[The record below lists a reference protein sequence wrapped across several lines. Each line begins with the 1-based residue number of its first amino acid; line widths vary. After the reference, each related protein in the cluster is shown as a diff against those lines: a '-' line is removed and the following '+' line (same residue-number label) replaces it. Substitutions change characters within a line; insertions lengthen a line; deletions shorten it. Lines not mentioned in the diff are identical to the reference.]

1 MISRLLSCAALVAEE
16 TSEMNALIKTM
27 VSQIFTETVA
37 NGILIT
43 LILAEFM
50 MEVISL
56 LLCYAAD
63 VEVDYL
69 MKLLQLP
76 LDLASMMTLSQMHM
90 GTTVSGILK
99 ISNPAEHMTTMIS
112 QLQ

>member
-1 MISRLLSCAALVAEE
+1 MHTETAANGILRTLIHAGHMTRMISRLLFCAALVAEE
-16 TSEMNALIKTM
+16 TSEKNALIKTM

-69 MKLLQLP
+69 
-76 LDLASMMTLSQMHM
+76 
-90 GTTVSGILK
+90 
-99 ISNPAEHMTTMIS
+99 
-112 QLQ
+112 